1 MVELDFKKVKHW
13 SLWSVCLEKK
23 YSFFFQENMFLII
36 FLPLHLFW
44 KEKKCTFGKK
54 AIFRVVYYLRLNHV
68 GLIWRNF
75 QSQSFWRGWGC
86 LNLDAFLS
94 RIWGSRGCVQFGL
107 FGVVLL
113 KYHLKIKNKRWK
125 IIIIKHQRYDEC
137 LSRTSNARVGT
148 SEEFEYILV
157 KIPFFPKRH

>member
-1 MVELDFKKVKHW
+1 MKVSQLRLMSIEQILFTEKNCIKIIYVHVMVRVRFQRSETLK
-13 SLWSVCLEKK
+13 SLKCLLVEEIF
-23 YSFFFQENMFLII
+23 SFFSQENMFLII

-44 KEKKCTFGKK
+44 KEKNALLEKK

-113 KYHLKIKNKRWK
+113 KYHL
-125 IIIIKHQRYDEC
+125 
-137 LSRTSNARVGT
+137 
-148 SEEFEYILV
+148 
-157 KIPFFPKRH
+157 